1 MKKLITL
8 LFISGLFFAACSS
21 EPQPTESKLTTEEE
35 KAIEETMKADQQA
48 MDSLENA
55 IMKQIEADSLI
66 KE

>member
-8 LFISGLFFAACSS
+8 LFVSGLLFTACSS
-21 EPQPTESKLTTEEE
+21 EPKPAESKLTTEEE

-55 IMKQIEADSLI
+55 IMKQVESDSLG
-66 KE
+66 EE